1 MGYCVFCHP
10 VGTLQADRL
19 CNRPCDKDVSMTTA
33 RPGRKPFYVHIATL
47 FILLFTL
54 LGSALIALQFQ
65 QGARQGLEHERQ
77 NFLQYR
83 QQLALALQ
91 LNERPARM
99 SLSLLRSG
107 QLAAM
112 TTLTERL
119 AYLPQLAEVL
129 ANSPSYGAVYAGYE
143 DSDFFLVRKLTERAR
158 AQLGGVPAASILL
171 VQSLSQG
178 KGEFLYFDQR
188 LTLLERRPM
197 PNYRYDPRSRDWY
210 KQARWRA
217 GIATTS
223 PYLFFTTKE
232 PGMTLA
238 VESDDRRAVIG
249 LDTSVEGLSALI
261 GKLLLP
267 AQSQVILFD
276 EYATLLAA
284 DPRHLPSFEQL
295 SQLPMLATLPHPA
308 LPDLQQRIISQPTL
322 LSEPAELNLTAAD
335 GSDWLVNLAPL
346 GTDSPFHIALLVSA
360 DLLYQQA
367 RDEALVNLGWAL
379 AGLLLLLPVIWLVSR
394 RTATPLLALTQEAE
408 RIQHFD
414 FGESRVP
421 ESAIREI
428 DDLARTMSGM
438 RLTLGNFMNMG
449 RALAAEHR
457 FDSLLSRILHE
468 TIAAVQAEGGCL
480 YLAQE
485 RGMVAVQALWRQAP
499 LPAGQIRWQQ
509 VLFGELARGERLSL
523 AIDQSGWQQ
532 YLADWGPFPG
542 PCQLVAE
549 PLRNHRQELSGCLLL
564 ILPDCPARELASR
577 ISLIEALAGTS
588 ASAIENQRLLEE
600 QKQLQES
607 FIELMAGAIDAKS
620 PYTGGHCQRVPELT
634 RMLTEA
640 ACAQQQGPFAEFR
653 LNEEEWEA
661 IHIASWLHDCGKVT
675 TPEFV
680 VDKATKLETLY
691 DRIHEIRTRFEVL
704 KRDGYIEALADRL
717 PASEREAA
725 RSEVAPLW
733 STLDQEFAFVAEC
746 NLGGEWM
753 APEKLARLD
762 DIASRTWLR
771 TLDDRLGIS
780 REELKLRQN
789 EPAAPLPCV
798 EPLLADKAAHLIPR
812 PVHDQLDE
820 RNPWGF
826 KVRVPTHLY
835 NRGERYNLA
844 IGRGTLTEEER
855 YKINEHIIQTIRM
868 LERLP
873 FPRHL
878 RSVPEIAGGHH
889 ERMDGKGY
897 PRQLLGSQMSI
908 PARIMAIADI
918 FEALTASDRPYK
930 SGKTVSQSL
939 AIMQSMVREQHIDPA
954 LFALFV
960 SSGIWRDYAERF
972 LAPEQLDP
980 VDEAALLAAL
990 A

>member
-1 MGYCVFCHP
+1 M
-10 VGTLQADRL
+10 
-19 CNRPCDKDVSMTTA
+19 
-33 RPGRKPFYVHIATL
+33 
-47 FILLFTL
+47 
-54 LGSALIALQFQ
+54 
-65 QGARQGLEHERQ
+65 
-77 NFLQYR
+77 
-83 QQLALALQ
+83 
-91 LNERPARM
+91 
-99 SLSLLRSG
+99 
-107 QLAAM
+107 
-112 TTLTERL
+112 
-119 AYLPQLAEVL
+119 
-129 ANSPSYGAVYAGYE
+129 
-143 DSDFFLVRKLTERAR
+143 
-158 AQLGGVPAASILL
+158 
-171 VQSLSQG
+171 
-178 KGEFLYFDQR
+178 
-188 LTLLERRPM
+188 
-197 PNYRYDPRSRDWY
+197 
-210 KQARWRA
+210 
-217 GIATTS
+217 
-223 PYLFFTTKE
+223 
-232 PGMTLA
+232 
-238 VESDDRRAVIG
+238 
-249 LDTSVEGLSALI
+249 
-261 GKLLLP
+261 
-267 AQSQVILFD
+267 
-276 EYATLLAA
+276 
-284 DPRHLPSFEQL
+284 
-295 SQLPMLATLPHPA
+295 
-308 LPDLQQRIISQPTL
+308 
-322 LSEPAELNLTAAD
+322 
-335 GSDWLVNLAPL
+335 
-346 GTDSPFHIALLVSA
+346 LVSA

-367 RDEALVNLGWAL
+367 RNEALINLGWAL

-485 RGMVAVQALWRQAP
+485 QSMVAVQALWRQQS
-499 LPAGQIRWQQ
+499 LPAEQAPWQEA
-509 VLFGELARGERLSL
+509 LLGKLAHGERLTL
-523 AIDQSGWQQ
+523 AVDERGWQQ
-532 YLADWGPFPG
+532 HLASWGPFPG

-549 PLRNHRQELSGCLLL
+549 PLCNHRQELIGCLLL
-564 ILPDCPARELASR
+564 ILPGCSARELASR

-600 QKQLQES
+600 QKQLLES

-640 ACAQQQGPFAEFR
+640 ACAQQQGPFADFR

-680 VDKATKLETLY
+680 VDKATKLETIY

-704 KRDGYIEALADRL
+704 KRDAYIEVLAARL
-717 PASEREAA
+717 PASEQEAA
-725 RSEVAPLW
+725 RAEVVPLW

-753 APEKLARLD
+753 APEKLTRLD
-762 DIASRTWLR
+762 AIANRTWLR

-780 REELKLRQN
+780 REELKLHQN
-789 EPAAPLPCV
+789 EPAPHLPCI
-798 EPLLADKAAHLIPR
+798 EPLLADKTVHLIPR
-812 PVHDQLDE
+812 PVHDSLDE

-826 KVRVPTHLY
+826 KVRVPTYLY

-878 RSVPEIAGGHH
+878 RNVPEIAGGHH

-897 PRQLLGSQMSI
+897 PRQLLGQQMSI

-930 SGKTVSQSL
+930 SGKTVAQSL
-939 AIMQSMVREQHIDPA
+939 AIMQNMVREQHIDPA

-960 SSGIWRDYAERF
+960 SSGIWRDYAQRF
-972 LAPEQLDP
+972 LAPEQLDQ
-980 VDEAALLAAL
+980 VDEEALLATQA
-990 A
+990 

>member
-1 MGYCVFCHP
+1 MSMII
-10 VGTLQADRL
+10 ARL
-19 CNRPCDKDVSMTTA
+19 
-33 RPGRKPFYVHIATL
+33 GRKPFYVHIATL
-47 FILLFTL
+47 FTLLFSTLGILLIF
-54 LGSALIALQFQ
+54 LQFQ
-65 QGARQGLEHERQ
+65 QGSQQVLDHERH
-77 NFLQYR
+77 NFKQFR
-83 QQLALALQ
+83 EQLALALQ
-91 LNERPARM
+91 LNEQPARM
-99 SLSLLRSG
+99 SLSLLASS
-107 QLAAM
+107 
-112 TTLTERL
+112 RL
-119 AYLPQLAEVL
+119 ADMNDLASRLEYLPQLAEIL
-129 ANSPSYGAVYAGYE
+129 ANRNSYGAVYIGYE
-143 DSDFFLVRKLTERAR
+143 NGDFFLVRKLTERAR
-158 AQLGGVPAASILL
+158 AQLQSVPSDSQLL
-171 VQSLSQG
+171 VQSLSSGQ
-178 KGEFLYFDQR
+178 GEFLYFNDQ
-188 LTLLERRPM
+188 LQLLERRPM
-197 PNYRYDPRSRDWY
+197 PEYRFDPRSRDWY
-210 KQARWRA
+210 RLA
-217 GIATTS
+217 GSASGIIATK

-238 VESDDRRAVIG
+238 VRSNNLQAVIG

-261 GKLLLP
+261 GELQLP
-267 AQSQVILFD
+267 TQSQVVLFD
-276 EYATLLAA
+276 RTATLLAA
-284 DPRHLPSFEQL
+284 NPAHLPSYDQL
-295 SQLPMLATLPHPA
+295 TQLPEISALESPVMAELKKRLDTVPA
-308 LPDLQQRIISQPTL
+308 LL
-322 LSEPAELNLTAAD
+322 D
-335 GSDWLVNLAPL
+335 GSPRELTLITKGKREWLVNLSPL
-346 GTDSPFHIALLVSA
+346 DKGSSFYIAILISA

-367 RDEALVNLGWAL
+367 RNEALNNIAWAL
-379 AGLLLLLPVIWLVSR
+379 IGLLLLLPVIWMASR

-414 FGESRVP
+414 FGEDRVP

-468 TIAAVQAEGGCL
+468 TIDAVQAKGGCL
-480 YLAQE
+480 YLAQQQK
-485 RGMVAVQALWRQAP
+485 MQPVQARWQRVDLPLEQVPWQATLLSGLVGSQRISLGLDETTWRQ
-499 LPAGQIRWQQ
+499 
-509 VLFGELARGERLSL
+509 
-523 AIDQSGWQQ
+523 
-532 YLADWGPFPG
+532 YLDSWGPFPG
-542 PCQLVAE
+542 PCQMVAE
-549 PLRNHRQELSGCLLL
+549 PLSNHRQELIGCLLL
-564 ILPDCPARELASR
+564 ILPRCNEQELASR

-588 ASAIENQRLLEE
+588 ASAIENQRLLDE
-600 QKQLQES
+600 QKQLLES

-640 ACAQQQGPFAEFR
+640 ACAQQQGPFADFR

-680 VDKATKLETLY
+680 VDKATKLETIY

-704 KRDGYIEALADRL
+704 KRDAYIEILTARL
-717 PASEREAA
+717 QPEVRDACREEAIPHWA
-725 RSEVAPLW
+725 E
-733 STLDQEFAFVAEC
+733 LDQEFAFIAEC

-762 DIASRTWLR
+762 AIARRTWLR

-780 REELKLRQN
+780 REELKLRQE
-789 EPAAPLPCV
+789 EPASKLPCL
-798 EPLLADKAAHLIPR
+798 ESLLADKHWHLVPR
-812 PVHDQLDE
+812 PDGDLFDQH
-820 RNPWGF
+820 NPWGF
-826 KVRVPTHLY
+826 KVKVPHHLY
-835 NRGERYNLA
+835 NRGEKYNLA
-844 IGRGTLTEEER
+844 ISRGTLTEEER

-897 PRQLLGSQMSI
+897 PRQLSGAQMSV

-930 SGKTVSQSL
+930 SGKTVSQAL
-939 AIMQSMVREQHIDPA
+939 GIMQNMVREQHIDPD

-960 SSGIWRDYAERF
+960 RSGIWRDYAMRF
-972 LAPEQLDP
+972 LDAGQLDQ
-980 VDEAALLAAL
+980 VEETKLLASL

>member
-1 MGYCVFCHP
+1 M
-10 VGTLQADRL
+10 
-19 CNRPCDKDVSMTTA
+19 
-33 RPGRKPFYVHIATL
+33 
-47 FILLFTL
+47 
-54 LGSALIALQFQ
+54 
-65 QGARQGLEHERQ
+65 
-77 NFLQYR
+77 
-83 QQLALALQ
+83 
-91 LNERPARM
+91 
-99 SLSLLRSG
+99 
-107 QLAAM
+107 
-112 TTLTERL
+112 
-119 AYLPQLAEVL
+119 
-129 ANSPSYGAVYAGYE
+129 
-143 DSDFFLVRKLTERAR
+143 
-158 AQLGGVPAASILL
+158 L
-171 VQSLSQG
+171 VQSLHQG

-188 LTLLERRPM
+188 LTLLERRAM
-197 PNYRYDPRSRDWY
+197 PQYQFDPRSRDWY
-210 KQARWRA
+210 KQARWRS
-217 GIATTS
+217 GIATTH

-238 VESDDRRAVIG
+238 VESDNRRAVIG

-261 GKLLLP
+261 GELRLP
-267 AQSQVILFD
+267 EQSQVVLFD
-276 EYATLLAA
+276 EYATLLAT
-284 DPRHLPSFEQL
+284 DPKQLPSFEQL
-295 SQLPMLATLPHPA
+295 SQLPLLSALSHPVLTQLQQQVTSQPA
-308 LPDLQQRIISQPTL
+308 L
-322 LSEPAELNLTAAD
+322 LSSPVELNLTAAD
-335 GSDWLVNLAPL
+335 QSDWLVNLSPL
-346 GTDSPFHIALLVSA
+346 GEGSPFYIALLVSA

-367 RDEALVNLGWAL
+367 RNEALINLGWAL

-485 RGMVAVQALWRQAP
+485 QSMVAVQALWRQQP
-499 LPAGQIRWQQ
+499 LPADQAPWQEA
-509 VLFGELARGERLSL
+509 LLGKLAHGERLTL
-523 AIDQSGWQQ
+523 AVDERGWQQ
-532 YLADWGPFPG
+532 HLASWGPFPG
-542 PCQLVAE
+542 ACQLVAE
-549 PLRNHRQELSGCLLL
+549 PLCNHRQELIGCLLL
-564 ILPDCPARELASR
+564 ILPGCSVRELASR

-600 QKQLQES
+600 QKQLLES

-640 ACAQQQGPFAEFR
+640 ACAQQQGPFADFR

-680 VDKATKLETLY
+680 VDKATKLETIY

-704 KRDGYIEALADRL
+704 KRDAYIEVLAARL

-725 RSEVAPLW
+725 RAEVAPRW

-753 APEKLARLD
+753 APEKLTRLD
-762 DIASRTWLR
+762 AIANRTWLR

-780 REELKLRQN
+780 REELKLHQN
-789 EPAAPLPCV
+789 EPAPHLPCV
-798 EPLLADKAAHLIPR
+798 EPLLADKTVHLIPR
-812 PVHDQLDE
+812 PVHDSLDE

-826 KVRVPTHLY
+826 KVRVPTYLY

-878 RSVPEIAGGHH
+878 RNVPEIAGGHH

-897 PRQLLGSQMSI
+897 PRQLLGQQMSI

-930 SGKTVSQSL
+930 SGKTVAQSL
-939 AIMQSMVREQHIDPA
+939 AIMQNMVREQHIDPA

-960 SSGIWRDYAERF
+960 SSGIWRDYAQRF
-972 LAPEQLDP
+972 LAPEQLDQ
-980 VDEAALLAAL
+980 VDEEALLATQA
-990 A
+990 

>member
-1 MGYCVFCHP
+1 M
-10 VGTLQADRL
+10 TKQRL
-19 CNRPCDKDVSMTTA
+19 KCR
-33 RPGRKPFYVHIATL
+33 PFYVHIATL

-54 LGSALIALQFQ
+54 LGGVLIMLQYQ
-65 QGARQGLEHERQ
+65 QGMRQGLEYERQ
-77 NFLQYR
+77 SFLQYR
-83 QQLALALQ
+83 ERLALALK

-99 SLSLLRSG
+99 SLSLLRTG

-112 TTLTERL
+112 TDLETRL
-119 AYLPQLAEVL
+119 DYLPQLAEVL
-129 ANSPSYGAVYAGYE
+129 TNSTSYGAVYAGYE
-143 DSDFFLVRKLTERAR
+143 NGDFFLVRKLTKRAKERLEQAP
-158 AQLGGVPAASILL
+158 PASYLL
-171 VQSLSQG
+171 VQSLHQG
-178 KGEFLYFDQR
+178 RGEFLYFDKR
-188 LTLLERRPM
+188 LHLLERRAM
-197 PNYRYDPRSRDWY
+197 PDYRFDPRSRDWY
-210 KQARWRA
+210 KEARWRT
-217 GIATTS
+217 GIIVTH

-238 VESDDRRAVIG
+238 VESDDRQAVIG
-249 LDTSVEGLSALI
+249 LDTGVEGLSALI
-261 GKLLLP
+261 GELSLP
-267 AQSQVILFD
+267 NHCQLVLFD
-276 EYATLLAA
+276 EFGTLLAT
-284 DPRHLPSFEQL
+284 DPERLPSFEQL
-295 SQLPMLATLPHPA
+295 TRLPMLSTLNNPI
-308 LPDLQQRIISQPTL
+308 LTKLQQQIATRPTL
-322 LSEPAELNLTAAD
+322 LHGPTEQSLTLTAD
-335 GSDWLVNLAPL
+335 DRRDWLVNLSSL
-346 GTDSPFHIALLVSA
+346 GEASPFYIALLIPTEVLTS
-360 DLLYQQA
+360 QA
-367 RDEALVNLGWAL
+367 RHQALHNLAWAL
-379 AGLLLLLPVIWLVSR
+379 LGLLLLLPIIWLVAR
-394 RTATPLLALTQEAE
+394 RTAAPLLALTQEAA

-414 FGESRVP
+414 FSDSQGP
-421 ESAIREI
+421 DSAIREI

-438 RLTLGNFMNMG
+438 RLTLGNFMSMG
-449 RALAAEHR
+449 RALAAERR

-468 TIAAVQAEGGCL
+468 TVAAAQAEGGCL
-480 YLAQE
+480 YLAQDKQ
-485 RGMVAVQALWRQAP
+485 MTAVQA
-499 LPAGQIRWQQ
+499 IWQQ
-509 VLFGELARGERLSL
+509 QPLANEQVHWQDELLAGLYHSERRSL
-523 AIDQSGWQQ
+523 PLNVDNWQQ

-542 PCQLVAE
+542 PRQLLAE
-549 PLRNHRQELSGCLLL
+549 PLYNHRQELIGCLLL
-564 ILPDCPARELASR
+564 ILPDCSSAELASR
-577 ISLIEALAGTS
+577 TSLIEALAGMS

-600 QKQLQES
+600 QKQLLEA
-607 FIELMAGAIDAKS
+607 FIELIAGAIDAKS

-640 ACAQQQGPFAEFR
+640 ACAQQQGPFSDFR

-680 VDKATKLETLY
+680 VDKATKLETIY

-704 KRDGYIEALADRL
+704 KRDAYIEALAARL
-717 PASEREAA
+717 PEPERVAAREA
-725 RSEVAPLW
+725 VAPLW

-753 APEKLARLD
+753 APERLD
-762 DIASRTWLR
+762 RLNAIASRTWLR

-780 REELKLRQN
+780 REELRRYQN
-789 EPAAPLPCV
+789 EPAPTLPCR

-812 PVHDQLDE
+812 PGHDNLAAH
-820 RNPWGF
+820 NPWGF
-826 KVRVPTHLY
+826 KVKVPAHLY

-855 YKINEHIIQTIRM
+855 YKINDHIIQTIRM

-878 RSVPEIAGGHH
+878 RKVPEIAGGHH

-897 PRQLLGSQMSI
+897 PRQLQGAQMSI

-939 AIMQSMVREQHIDPA
+939 TIMQQMARDQHIDSA

-960 SSGIWRDYAERF
+960 DSGVWRDYAERY
-972 LAPEQLDP
+972 LAPEQLDD
-980 VDEAALLAAL
+980 VNSKRLLAEL